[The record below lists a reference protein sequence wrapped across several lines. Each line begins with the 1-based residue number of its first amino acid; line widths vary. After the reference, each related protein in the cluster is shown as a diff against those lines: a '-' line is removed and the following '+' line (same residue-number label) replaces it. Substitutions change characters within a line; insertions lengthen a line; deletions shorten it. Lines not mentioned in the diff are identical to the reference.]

1 MIKLLVILLIS
12 LSYPSYAD
20 VVTIRADEWYPVNGR
35 PGAEKPGYMI
45 EIARKILIEHGHSLD
60 YQTLP
65 WRGSLKM
72 VRKGRF
78 DCVVGADNNDA
89 PDFVFAKEPW
99 GFIKPVFY
107 IKKDNTWRYRGIDS
121 LRNIRLGVIGD
132 YAYTEELER
141 YIARHKDTD
150 KVQIVFANKAL
161 RQNIGKLMSG
171 RLDVVI
177 EYDIVMDAKLREL
190 GHDQDIVSVGS
201 VTDGQPLYIA
211 CSPNKA
217 NAGEYV
223 RLFSEGFAKM
233 RQNGE
238 LAAILQKY
246 GLRDWQ

>member
-1 MIKLLVILLIS
+1 MLKPLVILLIL
-12 LSYPSYAD
+12 LSSPGYGD

-35 PGAEKPGYMI
+35 PGAANPGYMI
-45 EIARKILIEHGHSLD
+45 EIAKKILVENGHSLD

-72 VRKGRF
+72 VRKGRY
-78 DCVVGADNNDA
+78 DCVVGADHNDA
-89 PDFVFAKEPW
+89 PDFVFTQEPW

-107 IKKDNTWRYRGIDS
+107 IKKESAWRYRGIDS

-132 YAYTEELER
+132 YAYTQVLED
-141 YIARHKDTD
+141 YIARNKDTD

-171 RLDVVI
+171 RLDVII

-190 GHDQDIVSVGS
+190 GHDKDIISVGS

-217 NAGEYV
+217 NAREYI
-223 RLFSEGFAKM
+223 RLFAEGFSKM
-233 RQNGE
+233 RTNGE
-238 LAAILQKY
+238 LAGILQKY
-246 GLRDWQ
+246 GLKDWQ